1 MCNLIYLSMFLQ
13 LFAGIQGIL
22 DAYRVCISRIQL
34 YGPTNFAPII
44 HHVAQFALASQ
55 KDRAAT
61 VSL

>member
-1 MCNLIYLSMFLQ
+1 MFLQ